1 MTHKGHTQKGYATY
15 ASFYPKKVIRNMR
28 LTQAGSLIIGYL
40 CRIVR
45 KLLMLGQL
53 RRLLVSKILQNR
65 FRSAK
70 FLYEFSLKP
79 LSQLT

>member
-40 CRIVR
+40 CRMVR

-53 RRLLVSKILQNR
+53 GDFYKAKPSKTGSEARLFCES
-65 FRSAK
+65 
-70 FLYEFSLKP
+70 
-79 LSQLT
+79 